1 MICVR
6 MLKNPMSLDHQMQL
20 TRLLHSSTRMLDDK
34 NYDAFLELF
43 ASEGEYSITC
53 LTPELDEKMIWM
65 KVSRSEIDAR
75 LNAMNEHEWQIAHVE
90 QTRILS
96 VDTIDIGENSS
107 NTSSSFSLYHTDQQ
121 GRSELYVLGRYED
134 EWQYLSNRWVLVKRE
149 VALRTRLLKMLSP
162 LPI

>member
-1 MICVR
+1 
-6 MLKNPMSLDHQMQL
+6 MQL
-20 TRLLHSSTRMLDDK
+20 TRLLHSSTRMLDDQ

-43 ASEGEYSITC
+43 SSEGEYSITC
-53 LTPELDEKMIWM
+53 LAPELSQKMIWM
-65 KVSRSEIDAR
+65 KATRSEIDER
-75 LNAMNEHEWQIAHVE
+75 LKAMNEHEWQIAHVE

-96 VDTIDIGENSS
+96 VDTIDIGKNTS
-107 NTSSSFSLYHTDQQ
+107 NTSSSFSLYQTDQQ

-134 EWQYLSNRWVLVKRE
+134 EWQYLSNRWVLAKRE